1 MRRTRST
8 GVAALCGL
16 ALAAAGCGGP
26 GPRTATSPAPAARAG
41 MRLSSSAFAQGGTIP
56 TRFTCSGEGSAPP
69 LRWSGVPRGTR
80 ELALILEDPDAPGG
94 PFVHWVVLGLSP
106 GAGGIP
112 EGTRPAT
119 LRLGRSTSGKVGYE
133 PPCPPR
139 GAPPHRYVFT
149 LFALRRAFGAPYGAS
164 ADEVRGRMSG
174 AVIGLGRLTGRFGR

>member
-8 GVAALCGL
+8 GVATLCGL
-16 ALAAAGCGGP
+16 ALAAGGCGGP
-26 GPRTATSPAPAARAG
+26 GPRTGTSPAPAAPAG
-41 MRLSSSAFAQGGTIP
+41 MRLSSSAFAEGGTIP

-80 ELALILEDPDAPGG
+80 ELALILEDPDAPAG

-149 LFALRRAFGAPYGAS
+149 IFALRRPLGAPYGAS
-164 ADEVRGRMSG
+164 ADEARRRMSG